1 MIAEHGGDLLAI
13 AREFAC
19 DPAALRDFSAN
30 INPLGPPPGVVDVLR
45 EVLAD
50 PTPLTRYPDPQAGVF
65 AAAAARHVGV
75 DAVRIVVANG
85 GAAALDAAVRALGAV
100 RCVVPVPAFSEDARA
115 LRAARTEIVPF
126 ALRAESD
133 FALEPALLLAA
144 VRDARAD
151 LCLLTNPHNPS
162 GALLPRDAMTALV
175 ADLAG
180 LGCAAIVD
188 EAFIDYVPAAS
199 IVSDADPAWPLVVL
213 RSVTKFYAMPGMRI
227 GYAIASPALA
237 PRVRSML
244 PSWPTGVIEERA
256 AAAALADVAYADR
269 TRQENAHARHALT
282 AALDAV
288 GVRALRAAANSLLLD
303 VSRLVPDAIALRAR
317 LIQHHGVVVRAFPNE
332 PTLRERF
339 VRVAVR
345 SPEDNAYLVAALARA
360 KEKNS

>member
-1 MIAEHGGDLLAI
+1 
-13 AREFAC
+13 
-19 DPAALRDFSAN
+19 
-30 INPLGPPPGVVDVLR
+30 
-45 EVLAD
+45 
-50 PTPLTRYPDPQAGVF
+50 
-65 AAAAARHVGV
+65 
-75 DAVRIVVANG
+75 
-85 GAAALDAAVRALGAV
+85 
-100 RCVVPVPAFSEDARA
+100 
-115 LRAARTEIVPF
+115 
-126 ALRAESD
+126 
-133 FALEPALLLAA
+133 
-144 VRDARAD
+144 
-151 LCLLTNPHNPS
+151 
-162 GALLPRDAMTALV
+162 
-175 ADLAG
+175 
-180 LGCAAIVD
+180 
-188 EAFIDYVPAAS
+188 
-199 IVSDADPAWPLVVL
+199 
-213 RSVTKFYAMPGMRI
+213 MRI